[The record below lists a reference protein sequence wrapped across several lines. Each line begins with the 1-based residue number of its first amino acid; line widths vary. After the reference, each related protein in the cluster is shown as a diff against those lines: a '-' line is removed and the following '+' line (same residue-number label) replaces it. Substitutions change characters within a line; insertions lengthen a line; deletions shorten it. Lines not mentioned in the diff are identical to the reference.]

1 MILHPFANKS
11 LWYPKK
17 CGPRNSTNKVA
28 IGNSIPSTSFCKINL
43 LSLKNADPELRKW
56 CGAAGNMI
64 LHPFANKSLSYPEKM
79 WACNSA
85 NGMALGIGSS
95 TLPINEFYYP

>member
-1 MILHPFANKS
+1 MILHPFANELHS
-11 LWYPKK
+11 YPQTMQT
-17 CGPRNSTNKVA
+17 RSSANA
-28 IGNSIPSTSFCKINL
+28 IALGDPIPHTAHKWIL
-43 LSLKNADPELRKW
+43 LCQKNADLELRKW

-64 LHPFANKSLSYPEKM
+64 FHPFVNKSLSYPGKI

-95 TLPINEFYYP
+95 TLPINEFYYS

>member
-1 MILHPFANKS
+1 MNFTIL
-11 LWYPKK
+11 
-17 CGPRNSTNKVA
+17 
-28 IGNSIPSTSFCKINL
+28 TS
-43 LSLKNADPELRKW
+43 ADLELHKW
-56 CGAAGNMI
+56 CGAAGNTI

-79 WACNSA
+79 PACNSA